1 MYVKIYLEY
10 GITQLTNIRHTPTG
24 GLDNVNPILVSNIDI
39 KYLLVNTVLWK
50 QNKATRNTDAYIR
63 GPELNPL
70 LLFLAV

>member
-10 GITQLTNIRHTPTG
+10 GITQLTNIHRTPTG
-24 GLDNVNPILVSNIDI
+24 GLDNVNPILVNNIDI

-63 GPELNPL
+63 GP
-70 LLFLAV
+70 